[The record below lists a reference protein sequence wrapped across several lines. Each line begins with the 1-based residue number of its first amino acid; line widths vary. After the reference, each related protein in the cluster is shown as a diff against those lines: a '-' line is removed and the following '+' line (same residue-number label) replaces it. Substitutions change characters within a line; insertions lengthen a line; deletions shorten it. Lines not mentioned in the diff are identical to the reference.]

1 MSTPTKNKYEKAL
14 KIVKEYEYRQN
25 DLTKLNKDLGYSLE
39 QFTQIKFDINENKK
53 EITFTG
59 VTKDDKLKLTKSVAR
74 SGDKFELVIGKLIA
88 VKKALGEDIKHIE
101 RFIDNEDIDIPRIT
115 ISNGDLD
122 IGVIMTKTPLVDNFK

>member
-59 VTKDDKLKLTKSVAR
+59 VTKDGKLKLTKSVAR

-88 VKKALGEDIKHIE
+88 VKKGS
-101 RFIDNEDIDIPRIT
+101 RRRY
-115 ISNGDLD
+115 
-122 IGVIMTKTPLVDNFK
+122 

>member
-1 MSTPTKNKYEKAL
+1 MSIPTKNKYEKAL
-14 KIVKEYEYRQN
+14 EIVKEYEYRQN

-39 QFTQIKFDINENKK
+39 QFNQIKFDVNENKK

-59 VTKDDKLKLTKSVAR
+59 VTKDGKLKLTKSVAR

-88 VKKALGEDIKHIE
+88 VKKALGEDVKHIE

>member
-1 MSTPTKNKYEKAL
+1 MSIPTKNKYEKAL
-14 KIVKEYEYRQN
+14 EIVKEYEYRQN

-59 VTKDDKLKLTKSVAR
+59 VTKDGKLKLTKSVAR

-88 VKKALGEDIKHIE
+88 VKKALGEDVKHIE

>member
-1 MSTPTKNKYEKAL
+1 MSIPTKNKYEKAL
-14 KIVKEYEYRQN
+14 EIVKEYEYRQN

-39 QFTQIKFDINENKK
+39 QFNQIKFDVNENKK

-59 VTKDDKLKLTKSVAR
+59 VTKDGKLKLTKSVAR
-74 SGDKFELVIGKLIA
+74 SGDKFESVIGKLVA
-88 VKKALGEDIKHIE
+88 VKKALGEDTKHIE